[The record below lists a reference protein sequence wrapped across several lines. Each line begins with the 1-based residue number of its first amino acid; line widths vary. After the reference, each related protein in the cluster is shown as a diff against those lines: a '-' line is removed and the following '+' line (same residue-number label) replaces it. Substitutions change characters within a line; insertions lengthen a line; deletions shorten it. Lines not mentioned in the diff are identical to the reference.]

1 MTMYKI
7 IHCLHGLMLIHRY
20 KVSTQT
26 TTLFTLIMT
35 EVLQTKPKIQSLESD
50 CFYHCVTEISNH
62 HLMTI
67 VSRDL

>member
-1 MTMYKI
+1 MYKI
-7 IHCLHGLMLIHRY
+7 IHHLHGLMLIHIHAL
-20 KVSTQT
+20 SCTFHT
-26 TTLFTLIMT
+26 MT
-35 EVLQTKPKIQSLESD
+35 EVLQTKPKIQSLKSD